1 MRAEEFERGRRHC
14 GNDIDSD
21 TAFDK
26 PVFRIERV

>member
-14 GNDIDSD
+14 GNDIGSD